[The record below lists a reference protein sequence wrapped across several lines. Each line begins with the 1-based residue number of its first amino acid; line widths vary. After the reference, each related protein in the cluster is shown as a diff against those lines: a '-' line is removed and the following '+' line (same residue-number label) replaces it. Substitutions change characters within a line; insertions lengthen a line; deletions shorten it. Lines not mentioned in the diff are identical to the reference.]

1 LKKLWSYKSIY
12 LFILIMPA
20 KKASSS
26 QTSKVLKQIKRSVKK
41 LTSKTSISKSKVHK
55 QNKQVNKSDKKLEK
69 DITKK
74 ASTNVVQKST
84 KRRKLKNNSAKK
96 ASQSEV
102 PPNEV
107 ESIQRSMAILKSEE
121 HELEDQVRKLE
132 SQVADVERMEAEIKL
147 LKEKVDVYK
156 IQSISYV
163 KELNEKK
170 ERLQKQSA
178 AVKELNEKVIQ
189 LKDDH
194 VNHEKQADEYIEKA
208 ENGESLLKA
217 SNEELQ
223 KYKEKAEAFGKNQII
238 IQAEVEAL
246 RNKLTEKTL
255 IFTRKQKEL
264 EEKDQVHSEE
274 TKKLQSELDTAIA
287 NLSMEKNRLGEAEGE
302 GVKVRDL
309 FQKGELKA
317 QLEARKTANAEV
329 HEKLEKRLSEMT
341 CTANELKDEI
351 SEKEVTISNLQKK
364 EIDLELSNQKLNV
377 EILSQKSLYESKV
390 AVKTQTFEKDGQK
403 IGQLD
408 QVKNESEFCNVE
420 PNSAVTTESKG
431 RDSAVKDMEKS
442 ETLMVEEEPVEC
454 DAKAEN
460 FSKEHGIERSET
472 TQNFPVEEHEKTIGD
487 ARELTKEEMESTID
501 RKAEHADDKTPDK
514 LESGASSSM
523 VVDKEKEPVVT
534 SG

>member
-223 KYKEKAEAFGKNQII
+223 KYKEKAEALGKTQIH

-246 RNKLTEKTL
+246 RKNLTEKTL

-264 EEKDQVHSEE
+264 KEKDQVHSKH

-287 NLSMEKNRLGEAEGE
+287 DLSMEKSRLGEAEGD
-302 GVKVRDL
+302 GVNVRDL
-309 FQKGELKA
+309 LQKVELKA
-317 QLEARKTANAEV
+317 QLEARKK
-329 HEKLEKRLSEMT
+329 EKLEKMLSEMT
-341 CTANELKDEI
+341 YTANELENEI
-351 SEKEVTISNLQKK
+351 SMKEVTISNLQKR
-364 EIDLELSNQKLNV
+364 EVDLELSNQKLNE
-377 EILSQKSLYESKV
+377 EILSQKSLYESKM
-390 AVKTQTFEKDGQK
+390 AVETHIFEKDGPK

-408 QVKNESEFCNVE
+408 QVTNESEICKVE

-431 RDSAVKDMEKS
+431 RDSAVEDMEKS
-442 ETLMVEEEPVEC
+442 ESLMVEEEPVQC
-454 DAKAEN
+454 AAKAESS
-460 FSKEHGIERSET
+460 SKKHEGERSET